1 MAVPDIRAAQIP
13 YRRAWSILFR
23 TLHLLAISILVGGHV
38 FHAPVEQLRPML
50 YLAIVSGVGMAALEA
65 YPSARSLLQ
74 SWGITMIIKL
84 LLLCTVPFAWAHRVP
99 IMLVVLAIGSVGSH
113 MNKRLRHSSPVFRA
127 DPASFNQQ

>member
-38 FHAPVEQLRPML
+38 FHAPMEQLRPML

-65 YPSARSLLQ
+65 YPSAQSLLQ
-74 SWGITMIIKL
+74 SWGVLTIVKL

-99 IMLVVLAIGSVGSH
+99 ILLVVLAIGSVGSH
-113 MNKRLRHSSPVFRA
+113 MNKRLRHSSPVLRA
-127 DPASFNQQ
+127 NPTSLK